1 MKYLILVKNK
11 FIMGFI
17 LLFLIL
23 MIVFPRAAYQGASSG
38 LLLWFHNILPN
49 LLPFIIVSNLMIRLK
64 LTRQV
69 SRVFFP
75 FFKRIFGVSLEGC
88 YPIVLG
94 FLSGIPMGAKSSAD
108 LVNEDKISREE
119 GQFIFTLCNNASPM
133 FVIGYIAITQLKLPQ
148 IKYALFL
155 LLIGSA
161 MISAQ
166 LCRYI
171 LSLFQN
177 KKVSVLGKSL
187 HIASLSASKE
197 KVNPSGQ
204 SDSLHF
210 SFAVLDHAIMNGF
223 EVVTKIGGY
232 IIIFSI
238 LAQIVRDAGPDIGIL
253 KAILMG
259 ILEITVG
266 VNQICSTNIDAHTKI
281 VLVATLTAFGGLS
294 GMAQTKSVIGET
306 RLSMI
311 YYFIVKLVNAVTA
324 GLLALLYVSLFYG

>member
-11 FIMGFI
+11 FVMGFI

-23 MIVFPRAAYQGASSG
+23 MIVYPRATYQGASSG

-64 LTRQV
+64 LTKKV
-69 SRVFFP
+69 SRVFYP
-75 FFKRIFGVSLEGC
+75 LFKKIFGITLEGC
-88 YPIVLG
+88 YPVLLG

-108 LVNEDKISREE
+108 LVNENKISREE
-119 GQFIFTLCNNASPM
+119 GQFIFTMCNNASPM

-155 LLIGSA
+155 LFIGSA

-166 LCRYI
+166 LCRFI
-171 LSLFQN
+171 FTLFQD
-177 KKVSVLGKSL
+177 KKLTVFGKAL
-187 HIASLSASKE
+187 HIASLSESKE
-197 KVNPSGQ
+197 DIYSNKK
-204 SDSLHF
+204 SDPIHF
-210 SFAVLDHAIMNGF
+210 SFAVLDEAIMNGF

-232 IIIFSI
+232 VILFSI
-238 LAQIVRDAGPDIGIL
+238 LAQIVRDAGSDIGIL

-266 VNQICSTNIDAHTKI
+266 INQICSSEIDIHTKI
-281 VLVATLTAFGGLS
+281 VLVATITAFGGLS

-311 YYFIVKLVNAVTA
+311 YYFIVKLVNAVIA
-324 GLLALLYVSLFYG
+324 GLLALLYVSFL